1 MKENLEYLFGP
12 KSVAVIG
19 VSRRPESV
27 GQSVFRNIIEN
38 RFKGKVF
45 GVNPKAKRI
54 LGKVCYPN
62 ILDIPEEIDLAVI
75 VVKAEIVSKVLLEC
89 VQKRVKGVIVISA
102 GFREIGEKGSG
113 LEEEIREIAEKN
125 QIRLVGPNCL
135 GLINTDPKISLNA
148 SFTRTQPLKG
158 NISFITQS
166 GAVCTAVLD
175 YAKAE
180 SIGFSKFIS
189 IGNKA
194 DIDENDLLDYLK
206 EDPQTDVILMYLE
219 DLSDEREFIRIAR
232 EITGEIPKRK
242 PIIVVKSGRTL
253 AGKKAAISHTGAL
266 IGSDEVIDGIFAQCG
281 VLRVDSVAELFES
294 AITFA
299 NQPLLKGNRV
309 AIITNAGGPG
319 VMATDACIRKGLKMA
334 KFSQSTLLKLK
345 ENLPKQASVN
355 NPVDLIGDAQEDRY
369 EISLDLVL
377 KDKNVDGVICI
388 LTPQV
393 MTDIEEIART
403 ICRVSSKYEKPILGC
418 FMGIADVSGGEKIL
432 REGKVPHYRFP
443 EAAAQALA
451 NMSYYLK
458 WVRRP
463 RTEVKLFKVEKT
475 RAEELINRARERKRR
490 FLNEFEATQ
499 VLASYGFPVLKC
511 RLVRDIE
518 ELGEVSGE
526 IGFPVAIKIS
536 SPDIIHK
543 VDVGGV
549 RLNIEDEFQLKSA
562 FSEMVEKIKRFKP
575 KARIEGV
582 LIQEMAGKGKE
593 VILGLERDPHF
604 GPVLMFG
611 LGGIYVEAFKD
622 VTFRLVPIR
631 ALSAKR
637 MIESTKTYSILKGI
651 RGEPPSDI
659 EAIQECLER
668 LSQLSMELQDIQEID
683 INPLVVYE
691 EKKGCKVVHSR
702 IVISID
708 G

>member
-1 MKENLEYLFGP
+1 MKENLEYLFCP

-19 VSRRPESV
+19 VSRKSESV
-27 GQSVFRNIIEN
+27 GQSVFRNIIKN
-38 RFKGKVF
+38 KFKGKVF

-54 LGKVCYPN
+54 LGKVCYSN

-75 VVKAEIVSKVLLEC
+75 VVKAGIVSRVLLEC
-89 VQKRVKGVIVISA
+89 AQKRVKGVIVISA
-102 GFREIGEKGSG
+102 GFREIGERGLG
-113 LEEEIREIAEKN
+113 LEEEIKKIVKEN
-125 QIRLVGPNCL
+125 QIQLVGPNCL

-166 GAVCTAVLD
+166 GAICTAVLD

-206 EDPQTDVILMYLE
+206 DDPQTDVILMYLE

-253 AGKKAAISHTGAL
+253 AGKRAATSHTGAL
-266 IGSDEVIDGIFAQCG
+266 IGSDEVVDGIFTQCG

-299 NQPLLKGNRV
+299 NQPLLKGNRI

-334 KFSQSTLLKLK
+334 KFSQSTLSKLK
-345 ENLPKQASVN
+345 GALPKQASVN

-369 EISLDLVL
+369 QVSLDLVL
-377 KDKNVDGVICI
+377 KDKNVDGLICI
-388 LTPQV
+388 LTPQA
-393 MTDIEEIART
+393 MTNIEEIAKT
-403 ICRVSSKYEKPILGC
+403 ICKISSKYAKPVLGC
-418 FMGIADVSGGEKIL
+418 FMGIADVSKGERIL
-432 REGKVPHYRFP
+432 REGKIPHYRFP
-443 EAAAQALA
+443 EVAAQALA
-451 NMSYYLK
+451 NMNDYLN

-463 RTEVKLFKVEKT
+463 RTEVKLFKVERM
-475 RAEELINRARERKRR
+475 RAEEIINKAREKKRK

-511 RLVRDIE
+511 RLVKNVE
-518 ELGEVSGE
+518 ELKGINRE

-562 FSEMVEKIKRFKP
+562 FSEIIEKIKRFKP
-575 KARIEGV
+575 KARIEGILV
-582 LIQEMAGKGKE
+582 QEMAEKGKE
-593 VILGLERDPHF
+593 VILGLKRDPHF

-622 VTFRLVPIR
+622 ITFRLAPIR
-631 ALSAKR
+631 TLSAKK
-637 MIESTKTYSILKGI
+637 MIESTKAYSILKGI
-651 RGEPPSDI
+651 RGEIPSDI
-659 EAIQECLER
+659 EAVQECLER
-668 LSQLSMELQDIQEID
+668 LSQLSMELSSIQEID

-691 EKKGCKVVHSR
+691 EKKGCKVVHTR
-702 IVISID
+702 IIIS
-708 G
+708 